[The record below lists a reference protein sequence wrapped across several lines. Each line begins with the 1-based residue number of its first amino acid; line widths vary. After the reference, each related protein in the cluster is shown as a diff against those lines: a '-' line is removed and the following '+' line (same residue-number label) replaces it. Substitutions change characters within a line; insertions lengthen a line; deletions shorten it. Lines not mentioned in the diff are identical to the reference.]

1 MIKDA
6 DDSLAVSV
14 FFILRQVFALS
25 HDELAQR
32 YLELWKNNNRL
43 RLRLAAAME
52 GVYDNRA
59 ENLDGSKGFAGG
71 GDPTIMTTLAVLEAR
86 VTELE
91 DDNNALVKHVVCC
104 VETIF
109 ILMESRS

>member
-1 MIKDA
+1 MIEGA
-6 DDSLAVSV
+6 VNLLAVGLFLSQ
-14 FFILRQVFALS
+14 QVFALS

-43 RLRLAAAME
+43 RLRLAAAIE

-59 ENLDGSKGFAGG
+59 ENSDGSKGFSGG
-71 GDPTIMTTLAVLEAR
+71 SNPTIMTTLAVLEAR

-91 DDNNALVKHVVCC
+91 DDNNALVKH
-104 VETIF
+104 TI
-109 ILMESRS
+109 ICSL